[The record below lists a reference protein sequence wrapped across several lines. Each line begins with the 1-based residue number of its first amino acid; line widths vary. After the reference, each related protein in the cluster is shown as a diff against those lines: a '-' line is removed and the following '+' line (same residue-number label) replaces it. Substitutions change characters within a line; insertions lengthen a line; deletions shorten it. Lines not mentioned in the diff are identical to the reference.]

1 MLDCQ
6 FCLTLGLTGGP
17 GCGALE
23 RVTRKGTMTKRGKKE
38 DANCGTSCALIFILG
53 LLLEMSL
60 NLFAIF

>member
-23 RVTRKGTMTKRGKKE
+23 RVTRKGIIPAKGSFLSKGMEVKVDLRQE
-38 DANCGTSCALIFILG
+38 DQL
-53 LLLEMSL
+53 
-60 NLFAIF
+60 